1 MGHLLLVLGEKL
13 EGKGLPYR
21 VDIADVIP
29 IRRIG
34 RDEGHGNTKGRK
46 G

>member
-1 MGHLLLVLGEKL
+1 MRHFLLVVGEKL

-21 VDIADVIP
+21 VDIAYIIP
-29 IRRIG
+29 IERIG
-34 RDEGHGNTKGRK
+34 RDEGHGNAKGRK